1 MQKKFLT
8 NLGILLFLNLLVK
21 PFWVLG
27 IDRSVQNAVGAEE
40 FGFYFAILNF
50 SFLFNILL
58 DLGVTNFNNRN
69 IAQHAHLL
77 NKHFS
82 SILILKVLLGIGYVL
97 FTFVVGWIIGYSSK
111 QFALLGWVVLN
122 QFLLSFILYLRS
134 NISGLLLFK
143 TDSFLSVLDRLLMI
157 IFCAVLLWGNVT
169 AQPFQIEW
177 FVYAQTTAY
186 ALTFITALIVVI
198 KKSAFR
204 RLHWNVPL
212 LLLILKKSAPF
223 ALLVLLSVQFYRID
237 TVIIERVLP
246 GETGDQQAGV
256 YAQAYRLLDAVNM
269 IAFLFSILLLPI
281 FSRMIKLKQDVVALV
296 RLSFSMLFTISS
308 IVAIGSFFYSREIME
323 LLYPIHAMES
333 LPDYI
338 VRINQSGRIYG
349 ILMFGLIAMAI
360 NYVFGTLLTANGNLK
375 ALNIFAA
382 LAVAISLV
390 INLVLVPRI
399 QATGSAYASLSAN
412 GFLCIA
418 QVIFAIYTFK
428 FKTNWRYVSALVIFV
443 AGIVVA
449 GYFSIQISSNWI
461 LNLSIWG
468 GTAIFLSFLLRL
480 LNIREFFNI
489 LKAE

>member
-27 IDRSVQNAVGAEE
+27 IDRSVQNAVGAED
-40 FGFYFAILNF
+40 FGFYFAVLNF

-82 SILILKVLLGIGYVL
+82 SILILKILLGIVYVL
-97 FTFVVGWIIGYSSK
+97 FTFVIGWIIGYSSK
-111 QFALLGWVVLN
+111 QFTLLGWVVLN

-169 AQPFQIEW
+169 EQSFRIEW
-177 FVYAQTTAY
+177 FVYAQTAAY
-186 ALTFITALIVVI
+186 ALTFLTALFIVI
-198 KKSAFR
+198 QKSAFR

-269 IAFLFSILLLPI
+269 IAFLFSILLLPL
-281 FSRMIKLKQDVVALV
+281 FSRMIKLKQEVVDLV

-308 IVAIGSFFYSREIME
+308 VVAIGSFFYSREIME
-323 LLYPIHAMES
+323 LLYPIHTQET
-333 LPDYI
+333 LPEYTL
-338 VRINQSGRIYG
+338 RINQSGTIYG

-375 ALNIFAA
+375 ALNIFAGV
-382 LAVAISLV
+382 AVVLSLV

-399 QATGSAYASLSAN
+399 MATGSAYASLSAN

-418 QVIFAIYTFK
+418 QVIFAIHIFK
-428 FKTNWRYVSALVIFV
+428 FKTNWRYLTALILFV
-443 AGIVVA
+443 AAIGLA
-449 GYFSIQISSNWI
+449 GYFSKQISSNWI
-461 LNLSIWG
+461 LNLGIWG
-468 GTAIFLSFLLRL
+468 GASILLSFVLRL

-489 LKAE
+489 LKTG